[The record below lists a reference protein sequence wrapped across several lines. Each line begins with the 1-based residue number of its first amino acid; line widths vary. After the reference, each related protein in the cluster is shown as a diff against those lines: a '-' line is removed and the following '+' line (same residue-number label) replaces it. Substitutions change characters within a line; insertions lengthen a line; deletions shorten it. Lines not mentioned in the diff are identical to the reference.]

1 MEATRLETYKTE
13 YLSLANPKV
22 PGSKKKLTFWYSIY
36 GTKATD
42 EEDYPLGSD
51 EFQKFICATPT
62 TAAKNDTIGTQSIGG
77 LRKPKW

>member
-1 MEATRLETYKTE
+1 LETYKTE

-22 PGSKKKLTFWYSIY
+22 PESKKKLTFWYSMY

-42 EEDYPLGSD
+42 EEDDPPGSD
-51 EFQKFICATPT
+51 EFQKFIYATPT
-62 TAAKNDTIGTQSIGG
+62 TVVKNDTIGTQSIGG

>member
-22 PGSKKKLTFWYSIY
+22 PGPKKKLTFWYSIY

-42 EEDYPLGSD
+42 EEDDPLGSD

-62 TAAKNDTIGTQSIGG
+62 TGCEE
-77 LRKPKW
+77 